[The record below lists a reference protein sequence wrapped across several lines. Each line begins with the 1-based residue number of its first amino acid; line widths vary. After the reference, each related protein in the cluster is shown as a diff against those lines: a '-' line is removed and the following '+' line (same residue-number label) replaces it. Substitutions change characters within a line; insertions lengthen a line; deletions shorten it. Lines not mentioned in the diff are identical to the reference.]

1 MATTFPPPQAAGAND
16 HGPSGPGRTEPPIDY
31 DDRRPPR
38 RWPGSRSLAVLLTIA
53 AFLGGAASTGVLA
66 LTGAIGNDAQA
77 ATATVVPAST
87 SSTSGTSNSSGTT
100 GASVD
105 AKAIYASASTGV
117 VDITASGTGTSQP
130 SPFGQGSQPG
140 PYGQGQGQGSSQST
154 ATGTGFVVD
163 GQGHIVTAAHVID
176 GATSIKVTF
185 SDGVTRTATL
195 VGRDDA
201 TDVAVLKVNPSG
213 LTLHPLKL
221 GSSAALG
228 VGDALVA
235 IGSPFGYQESVST
248 GIVSGLDRTIQAPN
262 GYTVAH
268 AIQTDAA
275 LNPGNSG
282 GPIFNSSGRV
292 IGVADQ
298 IATGGAD
305 QSSGVGFAVP
315 IDLVA
320 GELGQLEAGK
330 TVSHAYLGV
339 GTTQSTGTTGAS
351 VGSVT
356 AGSPAAS
363 AGLKTDDVVTAIDGK
378 QITGTSDLVAAIA
391 GHSPGDKINL
401 TVRRGSNTLTL
412 TATLGTQPATQG
424 SVPLG

>member
-1 MATTFPPPQAAGAND
+1 MATTFPPPQTAGAD
-16 HGPSGPGRTEPPIDY
+16 DRGPSGPGRTDPPVDH

-38 RWPGSRSLAVLLTIA
+38 RPPGGRSLAVLMTITA
-53 AFLGGAASTGVLA
+53 LLGGAASAGALA
-66 LTGAIGNDAQA
+66 LTGALGNNPPAI
-77 ATATVVPAST
+77 TTTVVPAST
-87 SSTSGTSNSSGTT
+87 SNTSDTSSTN
-100 GASVD
+100 VD
-105 AKAIYASASTGV
+105 AKAIYASASAGV
-117 VDITASGTGTSQP
+117 VDITATGTGA
-130 SPFGQGSQPG
+130 SQPG
-140 PYGQGQGQGSSQST
+140 PFGQGSSQST
-154 ATGTGFVVD
+154 ATGSGFVAD
-163 GQGHIVTAAHVID
+163 AQGHIVTAAHVID

-185 SDGVTRTATL
+185 SNGVTRTATL
-195 VGRDDA
+195 AGQDNA

-213 LTLHPLKL
+213 LTLHPLTL

-228 VGDALVA
+228 VGDSVAA

-282 GPIFNSSGRV
+282 GPIFDSSGHV
-292 IGVADQ
+292 VGIADQ

-320 GELGQLEAGK
+320 GELDQLGAGQ

-339 GTTQSTGTTGAS
+339 ATTQSTSATGAA

-356 AGSPAAS
+356 AGGPAAD
-363 AGLKTDDVVTAIDGK
+363 AGLKAGDIVAAVDGK
-378 QITGTSDLVAAIA
+378 KITGTSDLVAAIA
-391 GHSPGDKINL
+391 AHAPGDRIGL
-401 TVRRGSNTLTL
+401 TVSRGSNTLTL
-412 TATLGTQPATQG
+412 NATLGTQPTTQRSLPAG
-424 SVPLG
+424 

>member
-1 MATTFPPPQAAGAND
+1 MATTFPPPQTAAAD
-16 HGPSGPGRTEPPIDY
+16 DRGPSGPGRKDPPVDH

-38 RWPGSRSLAVLLTIA
+38 RPPGARSLAVLMTITA
-53 AFLGGAASTGVLA
+53 LLGGAASTGVLA
-66 LTGAIGNDAQA
+66 VTGALGSDAQA
-77 ATATVVPAST
+77 ATTVVPAST
-87 SSTSGTSNSSGTT
+87 TNTSDASSTN
-100 GASVD
+100 VD
-105 AKAIYASASTGV
+105 AKAIYASAAAGV
-117 VDITASGTGTSQP
+117 VDITATGTGA
-130 SPFGQGSQPG
+130 SQPG
-140 PYGQGQGQGSSQST
+140 PFGQGSSQST
-154 ATGTGFVVD
+154 ATGSGFVVD

-195 VGRDDA
+195 AGQDNA
-201 TDVAVLKVNPSG
+201 TDVAVLKVDPSG
-213 LTLHPLKL
+213 LTLHPLTL

-228 VGDALVA
+228 VGDAVVA

-248 GIVSGLDRTIQAPN
+248 GIVSGLDRTVQAPN

-282 GPIFNSSGRV
+282 GPIFDSSGRV
-292 IGVADQ
+292 IGIADQ

-320 GELGQLEAGK
+320 GELHQLAAGQ

-339 GTTQSTGTTGAS
+339 GTTQSTGTTGAA

-356 AGSPAAS
+356 AGGPAAS
-363 AGLKTDDVVTAIDGK
+363 AGLKAGDIVTAVDGK
-378 QITGTSDLVAAIA
+378 QITGSSDLVAAIA
-391 GHSPGDKINL
+391 ARAPGARIDL
-401 TVRRGSNTLTL
+401 TVRRGSGTLTL
-412 TATLGTQPATQG
+412 TATLGTQPATQRSLPAG
-424 SVPLG
+424 

>member
-1 MATTFPPPQAAGAND
+1 MSTTLPPLLAADAEGS
-16 HGPSGPGRTEPPIDY
+16 GPSGPGRTDPP
-31 DDRRPPR
+31 DDHDDWRPPR
-38 RWPGSRSLAVLLTIA
+38 RWPGRRSLAVLMTISA
-53 AFLGGAASTGVLA
+53 LLGGAASTGVLA
-66 LTGAIGNDAQA
+66 LSGALGGDAQA
-77 ATATVVPAST
+77 ATTTVVPAST
-87 SSTSGTSNSSGTT
+87 SATPDTSSTT
-100 GASVD
+100 AD
-105 AKAIYASASTGV
+105 AKAVYATASAGV
-117 VDITASGTGTSQP
+117 VEITATGTGA
-130 SPFGQGSQPG
+130 SQPG
-140 PYGQGQGQGSSQST
+140 PFGQGSSQST
-154 ATGTGFVVD
+154 ATGSGFVVD
-163 GQGHIVTAAHVID
+163 SAGHIVTAAHVID

-195 VGRDDA
+195 SGKDDA
-201 TDVAVLKVNPSG
+201 TDVAVLKVDPSG

-235 IGSPFGYQESVST
+235 IGSPFGYEESVST

-282 GPIFNSSGRV
+282 GPILDSSGRV
-292 IGVADQ
+292 VGIADQ
-298 IATGGAD
+298 IATGGTSGTE

-315 IDLVA
+315 SDLVA
-320 GELGQLEAGK
+320 GELNQLEAGK
-330 TVSHAYLGV
+330 PVSHAYLGV

-363 AGLKTDDVVTAIDGK
+363 AGLKVGDIVTAIDGK
-378 QITGTSDLVAAIA
+378 QITGSSDLVAAIA
-391 GHSPGDKINL
+391 DRSPGNRIQL

-412 TATLGTQPATQG
+412 TATLGTQPTTQR

>member
-1 MATTFPPPQAAGAND
+1 M
-16 HGPSGPGRTEPPIDY
+16 
-31 DDRRPPR
+31 
-38 RWPGSRSLAVLLTIA
+38 TITA
-53 AFLGGAASTGVLA
+53 LLGGAASAGALA
-66 LTGAIGNDAQA
+66 LTGALGSNPPAI
-77 ATATVVPAST
+77 TTTVVPAST
-87 SSTSGTSNSSGTT
+87 GNTSDTSSTN
-100 GASVD
+100 VD
-105 AKAIYASASTGV
+105 AKAIYASASAGV
-117 VDITASGTGTSQP
+117 VDITATGTGA
-130 SPFGQGSQPG
+130 SQPG
-140 PYGQGQGQGSSQST
+140 PFGQGSSQST
-154 ATGTGFVVD
+154 ATGSGFVVD
-163 GQGHIVTAAHVID
+163 AQGQIVTAAHVID

-195 VGRDDA
+195 AGQDNA

-213 LTLHPLKL
+213 LTLHPLTL

-228 VGDALVA
+228 VGDSVVA

-282 GPIFNSSGRV
+282 GPIFDSSGRV
-292 IGVADQ
+292 VGIADQ

-320 GELGQLEAGK
+320 GELDQLGAGQ

-339 GTTQSTGTTGAS
+339 ATTQSTSAAGAA

-356 AGSPAAS
+356 AGGPAAD
-363 AGLKTDDVVTAIDGK
+363 AGLKAGDIVTAVDGK
-378 QITGTSDLVAAIA
+378 KITGTSDLVAAIA
-391 GHSPGDKINL
+391 AHAPGDRIGL
-401 TVRRGSNTLTL
+401 TVSRGSNTLTL
-412 TATLGTQPATQG
+412 NATLGTQPTTQRALPAG
-424 SVPLG
+424 